1 MDRQELERD
10 GGLERHHASES
21 ERVAQAVEHVTFNH
35 GVEGSSPSALT
46 KQNQSLSSK
55 IKHQKR
61 RPKTRCAHA
70 MHTGGMVMVALIGIT
85 FGMLLGIIGRALL
98 DRNRR
103 LRQTAMR
110 AAAN

>member
-1 MDRQELERD
+1 
-10 GGLERHHASES
+10 
-21 ERVAQAVEHVTFNH
+21 
-35 GVEGSSPSALT
+35 
-46 KQNQSLSSK
+46 
-55 IKHQKR
+55 
-61 RPKTRCAHA
+61 
-70 MHTGGMVMVALIGIT
+70 MVMIALIGIT